1 MKPWIKALALI
12 GVTLAWAGIFACVI
26 FPKGARLDYLT
37 EVLLLVLLVAV
48 PLFLIIFG
56 FRVLK
61 GQQRNLLYKAL
72 LFPAFLISLLPAAI
86 LLCLMAV
93 VLFLPTRN

>member
-1 MKPWIKALALI
+1 MKSWIKALAL
-12 GVTLAWAGIFACVI
+12 VAMTSAWAGIFACVI
-26 FPKGARLDYLT
+26 FPKESRLDYLT
-37 EVLLLVLLVAV
+37 EVLLLVLVVAI
-48 PLFLIIFG
+48 PLFLIVFG

-72 LFPAFLISLLPAAI
+72 LFPAFVISLLPAAI

-93 VLFLPTRN
+93 LLFVPARN